1 MTDKELKKVLKQL
14 PVQYADDAAGF
25 DREKLRNEVIKAE
38 IAIHEVRQ
46 AEQADDEL
54 TREKEK
60 VKELAGPYRDAN
72 KAQTAKIKYLLHL
85 LDERGEL

>member
-14 PVQYADDAAGF
+14 PTQYADDVNGF
-25 DREKLRNEVIKAE
+25 DRDRLRGEIIKSEVAL
-38 IAIHEVRQ
+38 HEVRV
-46 AEQADDEL
+46 AEGNDDEL

-60 VKELAGPYRDAN
+60 VKELAGPYRDAK

-85 LDERGEL
+85 LEERGEL

>member
-14 PVQYADDAAGF
+14 PVQFADDVAGY
-25 DREKLRNEVIKAE
+25 DRDKLRNEIIKSE
-38 IAIHEVRQ
+38 VSLHEVRV
-46 AEQADDEL
+46 AEGNDEEL

-60 VKELAGPYRDAN
+60 VKELAGPYRDAK